1 MNDSLN
7 LRDQL
12 AQRNRQLQEI
22 AAQLKTELFGIDA
35 IIDRVIDAVRA
46 WYVMPE
52 LVSRPVIVCL
62 WGLTGTG
69 KTQLVRRLAQLLG
82 FYDRFVEVQM
92 DGFSNGASWRGA
104 QSISGMLAQS
114 GVREGEPGILALDE
128 FQRFRTIDAKRGELR
143 VERYQDIWALLSDGR
158 LPPALSLLGD
168 IESSLAEAAFDAER
182 AEATDVKLRFKLRTW
197 EAQELQRNLKLGEP
211 LMEIMA
217 WTPEQIQDRLRD
229 FRETGQQHW
238 ETDYSRLLVFV
249 CGNLDEM
256 YEDLATSVD
265 DCDSDADTFHART
278 GKLSLID
285 VKQALNR
292 RFKPEQ
298 VARLGNEHVI
308 YPSLSRH
315 AYEQVIART
324 CERYAEETR
333 ARCGLRFEVAA
344 SVREQI
350 YANAVFPAQGTRPLF
365 SSLHGI
371 LGTGLA
377 KAALWAIEQGAA
389 ADDAVRLTADARGM
403 TATWAERS
411 TAIAAPFEISRL
423 RQRNHPDFRALLA
436 VHEAGHGL
444 VHALLFGRAPKEIKI
459 HVASFEGGYNAYASR
474 KVWSRRNLLDSIC
487 TSLAGRA
494 AELLVFGPAL
504 SSSGAESD
512 LRKATETAARMLRFL
527 GHGMRIGRSDV
538 CAESDGNV
546 CTDVEASNAPIE
558 ALLQGEHARATA
570 LLETHRDALLA
581 LVDELMT
588 TGQVTPARFAAVV
601 GLPLD
606 TPEDA
611 LDPYAQRLAA
621 FRRVGKTIHGPGAK
635 DVAARG
641 TVADDATAPRNSANV
656 AALRGS
662 YVNDAAVIGAPTV
675 HPSAEYSARPSS
687 VATSTPSDAPRF
699 QHALASSDISTE
711 P

>member
-1 MNDSLN
+1 MNESPN
-7 LRDQL
+7 LREQL

-22 AAQLKTELFGIDA
+22 AIQLKRELFGIDA
-35 IIDRVIDAVRA
+35 IIDRVIDSVRA

-52 LVSRPVIVCL
+52 LVARPVIVCL

-69 KTQLVRRLAQLLG
+69 KTQLVRRLTQLLG

-128 FQRFRTIDAKRGELR
+128 FQRFRTIDNKRGDLR

-168 IESSLAEAAFDAER
+168 IESSIAEAAFDAER
-182 AEATDVKLRFKLRTW
+182 ADPDDAKLRFKLGTW
-197 EAQELQRNLKLGEP
+197 DAKELQRTLKLNEP
-211 LMEIMA
+211 LMEIMG
-217 WTPEQIQDRLRD
+217 WSPDQIQDRLRE
-229 FRETGQQHW
+229 FRESGEQQW

-256 YEDLATSVD
+256 YEALATSVD
-265 DCDSDADTFHART
+265 DCDSDADIFHALT

-298 VARLGNEHVI
+298 VARLGNEHII
-308 YPSLSRH
+308 YPSLPRY
-315 AYEQVIART
+315 AYEQLIGRT
-324 CERYAEETR
+324 CARYAQETEG
-333 ARCGLRFEVAA
+333 RCGLRFELTDSLRA
-344 SVREQI
+344 QI
-350 YANAVFPAQGTRPLF
+350 YANAVFPAQGARPLF
-365 SSLHGI
+365 SSLHAI

-377 KAALWAIEQGAA
+377 KAAIWALERGAKA
-389 ADDAVRLTADARGM
+389 GDQVELTADGRSLTAR
-403 TATWAERS
+403 WADES
-411 TAIAAPFEISRL
+411 IAIGAPFEINRL
-423 RQRNHPDFRALLA
+423 RQRGNPDFRALLA

-459 HVASFEGGYNAYASR
+459 HVASFEGGYNTYASR
-474 KVWSRRNLLDSIC
+474 KVWSRRNMLDSIC
-487 TSLAGRA
+487 TGLAGRA
-494 AELLVFGPAL
+494 AELLVFGEAL

-512 LRKATETAARMLRFL
+512 LRKATETAARMLRHL
-527 GHGMRIGRSDV
+527 GHGDRIGRHDV
-538 CAESDGNV
+538 ASESEDNT

-558 ALLQGEHARATA
+558 ALLQTEHARATA
-570 LLETHRDALLA
+570 LIETHRTALLA
-581 LVDELMT
+581 LVDELMAQ
-588 TGQVTPARFAAVV
+588 GQVTPARFAALV

-621 FRRVGKTIHGPGAK
+621 FRQTGSGRDRRPDGGRALPSALVRAFEQMTEGQVGELVELPGGNA
-635 DVAARG
+635 V
-641 TVADDATAPRNSANV
+641 DDALP
-656 AALRGS
+656 
-662 YVNDAAVIGAPTV
+662 
-675 HPSAEYSARPSS
+675 E
-687 VATSTPSDAPRF
+687 
-699 QHALASSDISTE
+699 
-711 P
+711 